1 MMSGNF
7 REYNWR
13 DILRLVMQDAGLKTH
28 VQDNWR
34 HGVTVTEVYLVGD
47 DYYQARYRLSVDGET
62 NGLRDGNVR
71 ILKVFPKQINVT
83 IFEAKA

>member
-1 MMSGNF
+1 MNPSHDQLF
-7 REYNWR
+7 KEEFP
-13 DILRLVMQDAGLKTH
+13 LVDRQVKD
-28 VQDNWR
+28 DWR

-47 DYYQARYRLSVDGET
+47 DYYQARYRLSIDGET